1 MTHTNHRLGERADLN
16 HDYVVF
22 MYAAKGF
29 NDKDVGLKLQ
39 KFMKMGYVYQPVN
52 AGPARIGDRFM
63 VEPEKLLERILR
75 SSSAYIVYDNRKK
88 AEALVKDLVKADM
101 GISVV
106 VSGLFDEVNCMC
118 NNAGIKSHTI
128 MGSLGVWG
136 KTCLLPEDK
145 DIMEIATMCGH
156 SMIGFNLI
164 KRMAY
169 DVETGRIGLEKASQV
184 LARPCS
190 CGIFNPERAK
200 DLIRRYNERKT
211 VQASTQ

>member
-52 AGPARIGDRFM
+52 AGPARTGDRFM
-63 VEPEKLLERILR
+63 VEPEKLPERILR
-75 SSSAYIVYDNRKK
+75 SSSAYIVYDNREK

-118 NNAGIKSHTI
+118 KNAGIKSHTI

-136 KTCLLPEDK
+136 KTSLLPEDK
-145 DIMEIATMCGH
+145 EIMEIATMCGH

-164 KRMAY
+164 KRMAF
-169 DVETGRIGLEKASQV
+169 DVKSNRISLEKASQI

-200 DLIRRYNERKT
+200 DLLQRYNERT
-211 VQASTQ
+211 TSQAPTK

>member
-52 AGPARIGDRFM
+52 AGPARTGDRFM
-63 VEPEKLLERILR
+63 VEPEKLPERITR
-75 SSSAYIVYDNRKK
+75 SSSAYIVYDNREK

-101 GISVV
+101 GISVE
-106 VSGLFDEVNCMC
+106 VSGLFDEVNNICEK
-118 NNAGIKSHTI
+118 AGIKSHTA
-128 MGSLGVWG
+128 MCSLGIWG
-136 KTCLLPEDK
+136 KTGLLPEDSE
-145 DIMEIATMCGH
+145 ILGIATMCGH

-169 DVETGRIGLEKASQV
+169 DVETDRISLEKASQI

-200 DLIRRYNERKT
+200 DLLRRYNERKT
-211 VQASTQ
+211 IRAPIK